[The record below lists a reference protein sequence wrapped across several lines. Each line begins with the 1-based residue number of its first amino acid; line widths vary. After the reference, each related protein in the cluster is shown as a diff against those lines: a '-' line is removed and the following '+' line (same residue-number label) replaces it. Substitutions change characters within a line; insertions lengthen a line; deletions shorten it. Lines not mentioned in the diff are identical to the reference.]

1 MKKNTIVPHL
11 ILLSLFLST
20 QIHADI
26 NSWREENCQPYKS
39 ESIFKTI
46 VQSASNFKF
55 EIKYIHGNDVK
66 DEPNGEWYDPECG
79 FSNVT
84 ITNSED
90 SSFRG
95 FIEYE
100 NGYAPKI
107 VKVIKNNINEKYA
120 LISHFSGG
128 TAGSYINV
136 ISLQSGKE
144 VGDPIQDIEFTDGK
158 IKAKQWSYQSSDD
171 CRAKFSAFYEVT
183 YKNDKKLTR
192 FIKDDYYPIEVMSG
206 LNLLKVESR
215 DELKK
220 ECPKLDEKII
230 KDISGM

>member
-1 MKKNTIVPHL
+1 MKK
-11 ILLSLFLST
+11 LLLLFLLLPALSF
-20 QIHADI
+20 ADI

-39 ESIFKTI
+39 ESIFNTI
-46 VQSASNFKF
+46 IQSASNFTF
-55 EIKYIHGNDVK
+55 EIKYIRGNDVK

-79 FSNVT
+79 LSNVT

-90 SSFRG
+90 SSFKG

-100 NGYAPKI
+100 NGYAPKV

-128 TAGSYINV
+128 TAGSYIHV

-144 VGDPIQDIEFTDGK
+144 IDYPIQNIEFVDGK
-158 IKAKQWSYQSSDD
+158 IKAKHWSFQSYNTCS
-171 CRAKFSAFYEVT
+171 AAFYAFYEVT
-183 YKNDKKLTR
+183 YKNDKKLTH
-192 FIKDDYYPIEVMSG
+192 FIKDDYYPIEVMNGS
-206 LNLLKVESR
+206 NLLKVESR
-215 DELKK
+215 DDLKK

>member
-1 MKKNTIVPHL
+1 MYRLLL
-11 ILLSLFLST
+11 ILIFLSF
-20 QIHADI
+20 QSLAADDA
-26 NSWREENCQPYKS
+26 WRDKNCKPYKS
-39 ESIFKTI
+39 ESIFNTT
-46 VQSASNFKF
+46 VQYADNFKF
-55 EIKYIHGNDVK
+55 EIKYIRGNDIK

-90 SSFRG
+90 SSFKG
-95 FIEYE
+95 YIEYE
-100 NGYAPKI
+100 NGYVPKI

-144 VGDPIQDIEFTDGK
+144 VGDPIQHIDFTDGK
-158 IKAKQWSYQSSDD
+158 IKAKQWSFQSHED
-171 CRAKFSAFYEVT
+171 CRAKFYAFYKVT
-183 YKNDKKLTR
+183 YKNDKKLTE
-192 FIKDDYYPIEVMSG
+192 FIKDDYYPIEVVSSS
-206 LNLLKVESR
+206 NLLKIESR